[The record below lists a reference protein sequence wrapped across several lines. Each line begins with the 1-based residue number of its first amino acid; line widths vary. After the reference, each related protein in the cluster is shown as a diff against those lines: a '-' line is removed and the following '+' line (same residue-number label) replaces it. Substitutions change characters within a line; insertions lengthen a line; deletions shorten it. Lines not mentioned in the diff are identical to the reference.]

1 VRSRGNTSQES
12 PVTIGFRCYKSLRS
26 PQTAPSK
33 PEHPKRGVEQQ
44 SGLPRDHATF
54 CSGHHPGLDRLTE
67 KREQYPGPGGKWQI
81 STAGGSTPRWRRDG
95 KELYFVSA
103 DRKLMSASVSGQG
116 EVFAVGT
123 VQALF
128 DTTIRQIGFAGAN
141 AINYDVSPDG
151 QRFLILSTQDNAAT
165 TPITLVVNWTGL
177 MKK

>member
-1 VRSRGNTSQES
+1 
-12 PVTIGFRCYKSLRS
+12 
-26 PQTAPSK
+26 
-33 PEHPKRGVEQQ
+33 
-44 SGLPRDHATF
+44 
-54 CSGHHPGLDRLTE
+54 
-67 KREQYPGPGGKWQI
+67 
-81 STAGGSTPRWRRDG
+81 
-95 KELYFVSA
+95 
-103 DRKLMSASVSGQG
+103 MSASVSGQG
-116 EVFAVGT
+116 EMFAVGT

>member
-1 VRSRGNTSQES
+1 M
-12 PVTIGFRCYKSLRS
+12 
-26 PQTAPSK
+26 
-33 PEHPKRGVEQQ
+33 
-44 SGLPRDHATF
+44 
-54 CSGHHPGLDRLTE
+54 TE
-67 KREQYPGPGGKWQI
+67 
-81 STAGGSTPRWRRDG
+81 
-95 KELYFVSA
+95 
-103 DRKLMSASVSGQG
+103 M
-116 EVFAVGT
+116 FAVGT